1 VAFKHGRTTVVF
13 MDGWDV
19 SAYLKEHS
27 FEGSSDV
34 PPTTTFGNTAVR
46 RQVVGLEDGSLSLG
60 GFHDTTAGGT
70 WALFSAALGAAS
82 ASVLSI
88 GDEGTTIGL
97 PAKLASGR
105 AAAVDK
111 GSAVDAVIETSL
123 QMQADGGV
131 DYGKWQL
138 AKAAVGSSGNS
149 ASIDGGA
156 ATATGWVAH
165 IHATAV
171 SGTSPTLDSKIQDSA
186 DDSAWADLSGA
197 AFTQITAAN
206 VSQRLEGAAT
216 ATVRRYTR
224 EVHTIGGS
232 DTPTVTAAVALAR
245 R

>member
-1 VAFKHGRTTVVF
+1 VAFKHGKATVVF
-13 MDGWDV
+13 VDGYDL
-19 SAYLKEHS
+19 SAYLKSHS
-27 FEGSSDV
+27 VQHSADV
-34 PPTTTFGNTAVR
+34 PDTTTYGNSAVR
-46 RQVVGLEDGSLSLG
+46 RTVVGLEDGTVTLG

-70 WALFSAALGAAS
+70 WAVFNASLGAAS

-88 GDEGTTIGL
+88 GVEGTTIGL
-97 PAKLASGR
+97 PALLAGGR
-105 AAAVDK
+105 GASEDQ
-111 GSAVDAVIETSL
+111 GSEVDAVIEVSL
-123 QMQADGGV
+123 EIQADNGV
-131 DYGKWQL
+131 EHGKWQL

-197 AFTQITAAN
+197 TFTQITAAN